1 MSTYYEDYQNLGYR
15 PTDAL
20 VKDWNDALQY
30 QVFTLQE
37 ARLLEAVYQRNN
49 EEEMKIIKDEQTKK
63 YKALSLS
70 QRQFEPFFEAD
81 SPGEAAMLV
90 KNYGFQAVDKE
101 DRQKYQTK
109 RSPESKKET
118 AWAMSR

>member
-1 MSTYYEDYQNLGYR
+1 MIFTTFSSTGRIRSIKLRGLHRKVSTYYEDYQNLGYR

-49 EEEMKIIKDEQTKK
+49 EEEMKIIKDEQTKSTK
-63 YKALSLS
+63 HSHCLSVSLSLS
-70 QRQFEPFFEAD
+70 LKQTV
-81 SPGEAAMLV
+81 LV
-90 KNYGFQAVDKE
+90 KQ
-101 DRQKYQTK
+101 
-109 RSPESKKET
+109 PCL
-118 AWAMSR
+118 

>member
-90 KNYGFQAVDKE
+90 KTMAS
-101 DRQKYQTK
+101 K
-109 RSPESKKET
+109 R
-118 AWAMSR
+118 